1 MKKFRLLLL
10 SILLL
15 LISFVVA
22 WYSDLLFDAL
32 FVLIFPIFII
42 LFICFIVLLVE
53 SIKGLVKRKEK
64 PCLASLAVLVLLF
77 ILITRFPFRDARV
90 RLELN
95 LLEEDRMKVVDM
107 IRNDQLQPKD
117 EIGNI
122 ILPDEYKMLSSSGEV
137 FQYQN
142 DEDGQVIG
150 FWVFRGMLSGSVELV
165 YSSGG
170 EELIRANEAHIGSIT
185 RIEKLKNCWFYIE
198 TD

>member
-1 MKKFRLLLL
+1 MKKHRLLLL

-32 FVLIFPIFII
+32 FVFII
-42 LFICFIVLLVE
+42 PLFILLFIFFTVLLVE
-53 SIKGLVKRKEK
+53 SIKGLVKRREY
-64 PCLASLAVLVLLF
+64 PCLASLAVLVLLVV
-77 ILITRFPFRDARV
+77 LIACFPFRDARV

-122 ILPDEYKMLSSSGEV
+122 ILPSGYKNLSSSGEV

-142 DEDGQVIG
+142 DEAGQVIG
-150 FWVFRGMLSGSVELV
+150 FWVFRGMLSGSVELI

-170 EELIRANEAHIGSIT
+170 EELIRANEDRIGPIT
-185 RIEKLKNCWFYIE
+185 RIEKLKDCWYYIE

>member
-1 MKKFRLLLL
+1 MKKYRLLLL

-22 WYSDLLFDAL
+22 WFSDLLFDAL
-32 FVLIFPIFII
+32 FVLIFPLFIL
-42 LFICFIVLLVE
+42 LFICFVVLLVE

-107 IRNDQLQPKD
+107 IRTDQLQPKD

-170 EELIRANEAHIGSIT
+170 EELIRANEARIGPIT
-185 RIEKLKNCWFYIE
+185 RIEKLKNCWFYME

>member
-32 FVLIFPIFII
+32 FVLIFPLFIF

-53 SIKGLVKRKEK
+53 SIKGLVKRREY

-77 ILITRFPFRDARV
+77 VLIARFPFRDARV
-90 RLELN
+90 KLELN
-95 LLEEDRMKVVDM
+95 LFEADRLYVVDM
-107 IRNDQLQPKD
+107 IRADQLQPKD
-117 EIGNI
+117 ELGNI
-122 ILPDEYKMLSSSGEV
+122 VLPDEYKKLSSSGEV

-142 DEDGQVIG
+142 DEAGQVIG

-170 EELIRANEAHIGSIT
+170 EELIRANEARIGPIM
-185 RIEKLKNCWFYIE
+185 RLEKLKDCWYSVE